1 MANREEIKREYGAMK
16 DRILNEVF
24 ELAASAQHH
33 QGQMSP
39 ELEERLGA
47 NEANRLRAAEGELWA
62 EAERER
68 LKARHEELDVEM
80 RAALQ
85 LRMEAVEEA
94 LTPQSVSFQD
104 RLAAASATPEGLNAA
119 MDMSIASGDED
130 AALLAFQAGRQR
142 DLEEVTSHAITIRED
157 WAEFYSELIEIEKD
171 QGLELDP
178 GDRFEMLASP
188 APTKEDLRILGAP
201 LDSRNIYGMM
211 R

>member
-39 ELEERLGA
+39 ELEQRLGS
-47 NEANRLRAAEGELWA
+47 NEAVRLRTAEAEMWA

-68 LKARHEELDVEM
+68 LKARHEEVDVEM

-85 LRMEAVEEA
+85 VLMDEIEEELRPKEA
-94 LTPQSVSFQD
+94 SFED
-104 RLAAASATPEGLNAA
+104 LSAASSASPESLITT
-119 MDMSIASGDED
+119 MDMALAGGHED
-130 AALLAFQAGRQR
+130 AALLAFWVARER
-142 DLEEVTSHAITIRED
+142 DLEEVIAHAITVNEK
-157 WAEFYSELIEIEKD
+157 WGELYSDLTENEND
-171 QGLELDP
+171 VGLELDA
-178 GDRFEMLASP
+178 GDKFETLAPKAPSRFDILA
-188 APTKEDLRILGAP
+188 APKKDIDVYGA
-201 LDSRNIYGMM
+201 M